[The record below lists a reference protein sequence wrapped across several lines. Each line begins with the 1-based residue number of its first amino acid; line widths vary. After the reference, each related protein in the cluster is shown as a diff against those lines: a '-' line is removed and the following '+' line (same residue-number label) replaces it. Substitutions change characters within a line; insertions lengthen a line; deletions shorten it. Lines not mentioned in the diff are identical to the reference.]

1 MNDARQGLVQRLKIT
16 EREKDSLED
25 ARIAA
30 EAYMDKERECT
41 EAQCTIYQARPCTV
55 TLDTLVTMC
64 KLSLYDYCKTFKQFS
79 LRELRYEFIQPL
91 FMLLYCPFSVLSLAK
106 HAI

>member
-30 EAYMDKERECT
+30 EAYMEKERECT
-41 EAQCTIYQARPCTV
+41 EAQCTIYQARPGTV
-55 TLDTLVTMC
+55 TLDPLITMC
-64 KLSLYDYCKTFKQFS
+64 NLSLYDQCKISKQF
-79 LRELRYEFIQPL
+79 
-91 FMLLYCPFSVLSLAK
+91 
-106 HAI
+106 